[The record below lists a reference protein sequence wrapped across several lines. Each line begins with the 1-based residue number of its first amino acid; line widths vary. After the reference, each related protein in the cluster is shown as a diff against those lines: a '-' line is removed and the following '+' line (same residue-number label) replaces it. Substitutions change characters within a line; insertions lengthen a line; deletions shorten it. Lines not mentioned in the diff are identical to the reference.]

1 MELKL
6 KILEKA
12 DHYLY
17 GNVAHRDGLLLMLD
31 YDQLPIIF
39 KDGEDVFITT
49 QQR

>member
-1 MELKL
+1 MVF
-6 KILEKA
+6 
-12 DHYLY
+12 Y
-17 GNVAHRDGLLLMLD
+17 LMLD